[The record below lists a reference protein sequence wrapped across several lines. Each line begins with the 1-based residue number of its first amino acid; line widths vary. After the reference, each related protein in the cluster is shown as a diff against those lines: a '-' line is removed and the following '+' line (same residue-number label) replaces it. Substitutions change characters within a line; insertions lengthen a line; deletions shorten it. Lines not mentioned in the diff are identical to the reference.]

1 MHFELPSNI
10 YNFLHDRIFHG
21 TIAITIILQCVRSYC
36 FYQCPSDISAV
47 EASHTDQLR
56 VTEYV
61 QIILRDTDDRIEKCQ
76 KKIKLLKKLAS
87 QQNVNVSPVAG
98 KFGVQSPDQLSERLQ
113 EYARSFPSFLA
124 VNNQDRRIQFSY
136 RYFLKS
142 HGWKE
147 EPSWLDRWLRWDDS
161 ISQDYKQLREMTLV
175 LEGQIEVRSRL
186 SRFAQL
192 SHQVSPPSELQYAY
206 SAG

>member
-1 MHFELPSNI
+1 METLPTN
-10 YNFLHDRIFHG
+10 
-21 TIAITIILQCVRSYC
+21 
-36 FYQCPSDISAV
+36 
-47 EASHTDQLR
+47 QL
-56 VTEYV
+56 TEYV
-61 QIILRDTDDRIEKCQ
+61 QSILRDTDDRIEKCQ

-87 QQNVNVSPVAG
+87 QQNVNVYPVAE
-98 KFGVQSPDQLSERLQ
+98 KSGVQSPDQLSRRLQ
-113 EYARSFPSFLA
+113 RYACSFPSFPA
-124 VNNQDRRIQFSY
+124 VDHQDRRVQAFY
-136 RYFLKS
+136 RNFLRS

-175 LEGQIEVRSRL
+175 LEGQIEVRLRL